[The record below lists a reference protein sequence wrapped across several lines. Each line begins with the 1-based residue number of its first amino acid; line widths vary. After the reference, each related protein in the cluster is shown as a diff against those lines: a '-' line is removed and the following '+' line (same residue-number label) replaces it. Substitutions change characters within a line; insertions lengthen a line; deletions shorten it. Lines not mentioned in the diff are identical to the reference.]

1 MRLAGP
7 ADRSCGEPPGIV
19 PGVDPDLH
27 FLHLD
32 GARALY
38 TSQVEAVLAGLE
50 RAAAA
55 ESMMCVSGPAGCGK
69 TFAVHAALTT
79 RCDLAAHHVPL
90 RSNPGA
96 EDIRTALHH
105 TLAPDKPR
113 PKDPLAADTAIRATL
128 RTHLRVLV
136 FDEAHQ
142 ISDSGFEYIRYLYDD
157 LDTRLC
163 VVLIEGQKGH
173 GALRRQQ
180 MLHSRTAAWLHLTA
194 LPPDEARHAVPALH
208 PLWHNTPIQALESA
222 DARYA
227 RGNLRRWA
235 ALTDL
240 ALRVMARTGHTD
252 ADEAFLHRLI
262 DRLDTTLAPRPRRP

>member
-1 MRLAGP
+1 M
-7 ADRSCGEPPGIV
+7 SGIS
-19 PGVDPDLH
+19 PDLH

-32 GARALY
+32 GARALR
-38 TSQVEAVLAGLE
+38 TSQVEAAIRGLADV
-50 RAAAA
+50 AAT
-55 ESMMCVSGPAGCGK
+55 ESIMCVSGPAGCGK
-69 TFAVHAALTT
+69 TFAVHAALST
-79 RCDLAAHHVPL
+79 RPDLTAHHVPL

-96 EDIRTALHH
+96 DDIRTALHQ
-105 TLAPDKPR
+105 TLETSRPR

-136 FDEAHQ
+136 VDEAHQ

-173 GALRRQQ
+173 GTLRRQQ
-180 MLHSRTAAWLHLTA
+180 MLHSRTAAWLNLTA
-194 LPPDEARHAVPALH
+194 LPPDEARHVVPALH
-208 PLWHNTPIQALESA
+208 PLWHTTPIQALESA

-252 ADEAFLHRLI
+252 ADEAFLHQLI